1 MWKDME
7 YFRELAGWLA
17 TLEGG
22 TPFTK
27 HTTGSE
33 VLERRIE
40 VLEND
45 IVCLINMGHAR
56 SDPGVRAADDLLRLL
71 KGELPPFGFGG
82 KTNHYSS
89 HKYSNYVDRLVDP

>member
-7 YFRELAGWLA
+7 YFRELAG
-17 TLEGG
+17 
-22 TPFTK
+22 
-27 HTTGSE
+27 GSE